1 MLVVK
6 DKDSKA
12 NHSGLVSFKDSIA
25 QRLFVFVFAVYLVT
39 SIIITSGQIAENYTR
54 TQNDIY
60 RELQIF
66 GKSFSAGMSEAIWEY
81 DEAVLHSSLQG
92 LIEIPSVQG
101 IKVSSPS
108 KEKILASIGYIIDNK
123 GKSFTTI
130 LSSENQKTI
139 NENTWFSKPF
149 WYEYENV
156 FSQLGGNVKVI
167 AHTTIYSD
175 TSVVFK
181 RIKFS
186 VLVIILGEII
196 KLVAMWFIFLLIS
209 RRVLGRPLSILTEAT
224 VRLAHDDIN
233 DFKVDIK
240 SKGRHELKLLE
251 EAFNSTAAKLKSAK
265 NELENRLHL
274 ALNAG
279 RIATWI
285 WYPSLERLEFDKNL
299 PNVLGQNLDRFGGS
313 LEDITKLIHQDDTE
327 RFIHVIEEAISLH
340 QSFSVDFKV
349 ISSNSSIL
357 YVSFQATIIARHSR
371 NQIR

>member
-181 RIKFS
+181 RIKYM
-186 VLVIILGEII
+186 VV
-196 KLVAMWFIFLLIS
+196 
-209 RRVLGRPLSILTEAT
+209 
-224 VRLAHDDIN
+224 
-233 DFKVDIK
+233 
-240 SKGRHELKLLE
+240 
-251 EAFNSTAAKLKSAK
+251 
-265 NELENRLHL
+265 
-274 ALNAG
+274 
-279 RIATWI
+279 
-285 WYPSLERLEFDKNL
+285 
-299 PNVLGQNLDRFGGS
+299 
-313 LEDITKLIHQDDTE
+313 
-327 RFIHVIEEAISLH
+327 
-340 QSFSVDFKV
+340 
-349 ISSNSSIL
+349 
-357 YVSFQATIIARHSR
+357 
-371 NQIR
+371 